1 MDWSNQDMNL
11 LSFINFC
18 VGLKNLDLNV
28 SQDDLQRTS
37 KELDN
42 HLANALKDIH
52 EHLKMQDQKIDY
64 IIELLENH

>member
-28 SQDDLQRTS
+28 SQDDLQRIS
-37 KELDN
+37 GILDKHITESIEKIQN
-42 HLANALKDIH
+42 HLEI
-52 EHLKMQDQKIDY
+52 QDQKIDY
-64 IIELLENH
+64 IISLLEDH

>member
-18 VGLKNLDLNV
+18 VGLKNLDLNI

-37 KELDN
+37 KILDDHLKESIEKIQN
-42 HLANALKDIH
+42 HLEI
-52 EHLKMQDQKIDY
+52 QDQKIDY
-64 IIELLENH
+64 IISLLENH